1 MDAFWDS
8 KGLIEAS
15 AFRQFCAPVVPLARF
30 AKAVYSGDEMFSASI
45 EVVNYSNAA
54 IDNKQIMWQLADEA
68 GTQISN
74 GRLNVESI
82 SKGTVTQCGDIRAE
96 LKSVRKASKLYL
108 TVSVEGTE
116 WKNTWPVWVYP
127 RIESL
132 NVGDVLLTQDVEEA
146 LAALKQGR
154 KVCFLRK

>member
-1 MDAFWDS
+1 
-8 KGLIEAS
+8 
-15 AFRQFCAPVVPLARF
+15 
-30 AKAVYSGDEMFSASI
+30 
-45 EVVNYSNAA
+45 
-54 IDNKQIMWQLADEA
+54 MWQLADEA

-132 NVGDVLLTQDVEEA
+132 KVGDVLLTQDVEEA

-154 KVCFLRK
+154 KVLFSPKMSYLKGL

>member
-1 MDAFWDS
+1 M
-8 KGLIEAS
+8 
-15 AFRQFCAPVVPLARF
+15 
-30 AKAVYSGDEMFSASI
+30 
-45 EVVNYSNAA
+45 
-54 IDNKQIMWQLADEA
+54 
-68 GTQISN
+68 
-74 GRLNVESI
+74 ESI

-154 KVCFLRK
+154 KVLFSPKMSYLKGLEGKFLPVFWSPVHFPRQDRKSTRLNSSHNRESRMPSSA